1 MTWSKYKVGHWIKDE
16 MYFAKAELIY
26 HQTINL
32 FKEKRERFE
41 MLINFKDEYYKA
53 DLDNMNIKLPFYS
66 KSGKYKWSM
75 HLKTVAEVRPELQRL
90 STIGFDIDLDN
101 EEVTRLIAKLV

>member
-1 MTWSKYKVGHWIKDE
+1 MTWSKYEVGHWIKDE

-41 MLINFKDEYYKA
+41 MLIN
-53 DLDNMNIKLPFYS
+53 LDNMNIKLPFYS